1 MKNRLKYLLTGLF
14 GIVLFSSFMAPKEK
28 KGKDSEFKRVYMYG
42 VSFDFNDSLVYMTDV
57 HFLDSMIVNKD
68 GSLQNCAD
76 YSYQLKMFM
85 EGTLGKVNQT
95 CAVVYSDNRKKLEK
109 RYVKTRKK
117 LQADGSKV
125 LMKLGTSSF
134 TFRKER

>member
-1 MKNRLKYLLTGLF
+1 MNKLKFLFVGLF

-28 KGKDSEFKRVYMYG
+28 KDKDIEAKRVYMYG
-42 VSFDFNDSLVYMTDV
+42 VSFNFNDSVVYMTDILY
-57 HFLDSMIVNKD
+57 LDSMVINKD

-85 EGTLGKVNQT
+85 EGSLGKTNQT

-109 RYVKTRKK
+109 QYGKTRKK
-117 LQADGSKV
+117 YQADNGKV

-134 TFRKER
+134 TFRKE

>member
-1 MKNRLKYLLTGLF
+1 MNKLKFLLAGLF

-28 KGKDSEFKRVYMYG
+28 RDKDAVPKRVYMYG
-42 VSFDFNDSLVYMTDV
+42 VSFNFNDSVAYMTDILY
-57 HFLDSMIVNKD
+57 LDSMVINKD

-85 EGTLGKVNQT
+85 EGSLGVVNQT

-117 LQADGSKV
+117 FQADNNKV

-134 TFRKER
+134 TFRKE